1 MEHFGGPAPLGTPP
15 AYSLGQLREV
25 EVRGTGLRR
34 VLEIMKIVKPRTMVV
49 LDSGFFERKDK
60 RCE

>member
-1 MEHFGGPAPLGTPP
+1 MLGRPP
-15 AYSLGQLREV
+15 VYSLGQLCER

-49 LDSGFFERKDK
+49 LRSGLFERKDK